1 MEDKYREL
9 DKVLDINE
17 ITTYLYKDG
26 EDIDDISIT
35 REELLNSEVKS
46 VRVYSDD
53 IYIYLK

>member
-1 MEDKYREL
+1 MTYGEL

-35 REELLNSEVKS
+35 REELLNSEVEIVS
-46 VRVYSDD
+46 VYSDD

>member
-1 MEDKYREL
+1 MTYREL
-9 DKVLDINE
+9 YKVLDINE

-35 REELLNSEVKS
+35 REELLNSEVES
-46 VRVYSDD
+46 IRIYSDY

>member
-1 MEDKYREL
+1 MTYKEL
-9 DKVLDINE
+9 DKVLDICE

-26 EDIDDISIT
+26 EDIDDNSIT

>member
-1 MEDKYREL
+1 MTYREL

-35 REELLNSEVKS
+35 REELLNSEVEI

>member
-1 MEDKYREL
+1 MTYREL

-26 EDIDDISIT
+26 EDIDDNSIT
-35 REELLNSEVKS
+35 REELLNSEVES
-46 VRVYSDD
+46 IRIYSDD

>member
-1 MEDKYREL
+1 MTYREL

-26 EDIDDISIT
+26 EDIDNININ
-35 REELLNSEVKS
+35 REELLNSEVES

>member
-1 MEDKYREL
+1 MTYKEL

-26 EDIDDISIT
+26 EDINDNSIT
-35 REELLNSEVKS
+35 REELLNSEVES
-46 VRVYSDD
+46 IRIYSDD